1 MSSLL
6 PSIETFAKV
15 SPRIVVFVVS
25 ASDTAMGTTSDRISL
40 FDVVKILQGT
50 AATAAGLS
58 TIGTFLQTLI
68 HVLFLSIKARDFQS
82 QAWGCCIMDRTISSI
97 QVPSHR
103 DLETVRMLSFIDF
116 AFILEVLCLYDA
128 ILPEVPTPAEFSL
141 PYTDLELTT
150 SDGVKLKC
158 YLLLQHPDLH
168 VPGATKIE
176 WDSDGDD
183 EKYDMVNHTSK
194 LDGPCSS
201 SMSDPIV

>member
-1 MSSLL
+1 ML
-6 PSIETFAKV
+6 
-15 SPRIVVFVVS
+15 
-25 ASDTAMGTTSDRISL
+25 
-40 FDVVKILQGT
+40 
-50 AATAAGLS
+50 
-58 TIGTFLQTLI
+58 
-68 HVLFLSIKARDFQS
+68 
-82 QAWGCCIMDRTISSI
+82 
-97 QVPSHR
+97 
-103 DLETVRMLSFIDF
+103 VR
-116 AFILEVLCLYDA
+116 CN
-128 ILPEVPTPAEFSL
+128 LPEVPTPAEFSL

-201 SMSDPIV
+201 SMSDPIVSFLRTVCCNSSDHYHVSRERRKSWSPNPARQDIFREDALQCSHVVVPRVSSLTPPALFPHPFIRSSQMISACFLSMCSSFH